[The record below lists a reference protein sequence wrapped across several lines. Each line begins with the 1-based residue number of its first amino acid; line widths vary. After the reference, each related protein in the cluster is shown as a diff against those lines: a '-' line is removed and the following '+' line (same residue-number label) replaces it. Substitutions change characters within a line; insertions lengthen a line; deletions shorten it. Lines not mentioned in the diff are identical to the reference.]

1 MQVFCFKAKLPV
13 NFGDLRV
20 RRKAS
25 PSNHRLAIKLPQ
37 IFILCQTGF
46 VTLTEAAVIFL
57 WTSFLRASGSRH
69 DIPFCL
75 CLFSEFSECVSGDEV
90 ASVIEEI
97 VDLTMS

>member
-1 MQVFCFKAKLPV
+1 MTNSY
-13 NFGDLRV
+13 NFPSLSIV
-20 RRKAS
+20 VHIS
-25 PSNHRLAIKLPQ
+25 PNY
-37 IFILCQTGF
+37 IFRFDPKPPGF

>member
-1 MQVFCFKAKLPV
+1 VLGK
-13 NFGDLRV
+13 RV
-20 RRKAS
+20 
-25 PSNHRLAIKLPQ
+25 IKTLNYYDK
-37 IFILCQTGF
+37 GF
-46 VTLTEAAVIFL
+46 VALTEAAAIFL